1 MDKSR
6 LYGLLICIGIV
17 IVGILFVV
25 GVFMGGRIGY
35 IALAVPVVIFTL
47 GVLGL
52 GFWIGWTI
60 FSIKVVP
67 PEPEEKDSEKK

>member
-1 MDKSR
+1 
-6 LYGLLICIGIV
+6 
-17 IVGILFVV
+17 
-25 GVFMGGRIGY
+25 MGGRIGY

>member
-17 IVGILFVV
+17 VLGILFVA
-25 GVFMGGRIGY
+25 GVFIGGRIGY
-35 IALAVPVVIFTL
+35 IALAIPVVIFTL

-67 PEPEEKDSEKK
+67 PEPEEKEEAKK

>member
-1 MDKSR
+1 MEKSR

-17 IVGILFVV
+17 IVGILFVA
-25 GVFMGGRIGY
+25 GVFFGSY
-35 IALAVPVVIFTL
+35 LALAIPVVIFTM

-67 PEPEEKDSEKK
+67 PAPEEKEEEKK

>member
-1 MDKSR
+1 MDKNR

-17 IVGILFVV
+17 IVGILFAI
-25 GVFMGGRIGY
+25 GVFFKSY
-35 IALAVPVVIFTL
+35 AALAVPVVIFTL

-60 FSIKVVP
+60 FSIKVEP
-67 PEPEEKDSEKK
+67 PEPEEKDEAKK

>member
-6 LYGLLICIGIV
+6 LYGLLICIAIV
-17 IVGILFVV
+17 ALGALFVA
-25 GVFMGGRIGY
+25 GVFIGGQIGY
-35 IALAVPVVIFTL
+35 IALAVPVTVFTL

-67 PEPEEKDSEKK
+67 PEPEEKEEAK

>member
-17 IVGILFVV
+17 IVGILFIV
-25 GVFMGGRIGY
+25 GVFLKSY
-35 IALAVPVVIFTL
+35 VALAIPVVIFTL

-67 PEPEEKDSEKK
+67 PEPEEKEEEKK

>member
-17 IVGILFVV
+17 IAGILFVI
-25 GVFMGGRIGY
+25 GVFQKSY
-35 IALAVPVVIFTL
+35 VALAIPVVIFTL

-52 GFWIGWTI
+52 AFWIGWTI
-60 FSIKVVP
+60 FSIKVIP
-67 PEPEEKDSEKK
+67 PEPEDKDEEKK

>member
-25 GVFMGGRIGY
+25 GVFMGEY